1 MNVKTII
8 ICILSSLLCCSL
20 IWAGIECYRA
30 NKYLGR
36 YRELDRELRD
46 AEQRA
51 RRESEELAREITEC
65 TDIAAGIA
73 EGFNRTTNTL
83 AELRDK
89 VQQAREQF
97 ERLESRLYNIKRS
110 LPNYNSNDYNSYGIE
125 VMNYEID

>member
-8 ICILSSLLCCSL
+8 ICILSTILCCSL

-30 NKYLGR
+30 NKYLGQ
-36 YRELDRELRD
+36 YRELDNRFRD
-46 AEQRA
+46 AERRA
-51 RRESEELAREITEC
+51 EAESRELAERITEC

-83 AELRDK
+83 AELRDR

-97 ERLESRLYNIKRS
+97 ERLEDRLYNIKRS
-110 LPNYNSNDYNSYGIE
+110 IPNYDSNDFDSDDIE
-125 VMNYEID
+125 MRDDEL

>member
-8 ICILSSLLCCSL
+8 ICILSTFLCCSL

-51 RRESEELAREITEC
+51 RRENEKLAREITEC

-97 ERLESRLYNIKRS
+97 ERLEDRLYNISRS
-110 LPNYNSNDYNSYGIE
+110 LPNYTDNFNFGDSP
-125 VMNYEID
+125 